1 MMAARFVSL
10 VRLLALLFAVAW
22 LPACSEPERE
32 GLTLWH
38 SYRGAEAEAL
48 HKVVGDYLKAH
59 PGEQIELA
67 AVPNEAYVNKIASAV
82 PRGNGPDLFIYAHE
96 MVGDWSRSGLILP
109 NSLLGL
115 KGDEAIFPAPTVQA
129 LTFEGKTFGL
139 PLNTKTLALYYR
151 TDRLAELGA
160 APPKTTAELVQ
171 LATRFTNRANS
182 KFGLAY
188 EAANFYFHSAWMF
201 GFGGA
206 IFDADGTLRLNRPEN
221 AAALD
226 FAANLMNQSKVV
238 PAEPNG
244 ALVLDLFQSGR
255 ALFAISGPWFASE
268 LREGTPFG
276 VVPLPI
282 ISETGKPARPF
293 MTVEAIFA
301 TTQLADR
308 KRERAAEFMR
318 YFAGPASSKVRALLG
333 RQTVI
338 HPEAFSDPEI
348 AGNAFLKT
356 FAAAAAQAE
365 PMPNR
370 PEMRTVWEPANAALD
385 KVLRSTERATEALA
399 AADLQL
405 TRLLGP
411 APTAV
416 SPRPYVA
423 LFFCV
428 AVIGSGFFLRTLR
441 RRRVWERAKQ
451 NPVAYLYIFPAAAA
465 LSLLVFLPFAVGSAL
480 SLYAHRYGQFTFVGF
495 GNFLRILSAQDYAI
509 TDPYSFY
516 FTLAVTVLWTVVN
529 VFMHVAL
536 GLTLAMLLRD
546 PWVKLKGVYRV
557 LLIVPWAIPNYITA
571 LIWKGMFHVEFGAIN
586 RILELGGVERIDWFG
601 QFATAF
607 AANVTT
613 NTWLGFPFMMVVSL
627 GALQSIPRDLDEA
640 AEVDGASRWQ
650 RFRHVTLPLLRPAL
664 VPAIILGSVWT
675 FNMFNVIYL
684 VSGGAPGGSTEI
696 LISEAYRWAFSRQY
710 QYGYAA
716 AYGVLIFLLLLLY
729 TELTRNRSEER

>member
-1 MMAARFVSL
+1 MMTARFASL
-10 VRLLALLFAVAW
+10 LRLLALLIAVAW
-22 LPACSEPERE
+22 LPACSDPEHE
-32 GLTLWH
+32 GLILWH

-59 PGEQIELA
+59 PDEKIELA
-67 AVPNEAYVNKIASAV
+67 AVPNEAYANKIASAV

-115 KGDEAIFPAPTVQA
+115 KDEEAIFPPATVAA

-160 APPKTTAELVQ
+160 APPKTTDEMVA
-171 LATRFTNRANS
+171 LASRFTNRADS

-188 EAANFYFHSAWMF
+188 EASNFYFHSAWMF

-206 IFDADGTLRLNRPEN
+206 IFDPDGTPRLNRPEN
-221 AAALD
+221 AASLD
-226 FAANLMNQSKVV
+226 FAAGLLNQSKVV

-268 LREGTPFG
+268 LREGTPYG

-282 ISETGKPARPF
+282 ISKTGKPARPF

-308 KRERAAEFMR
+308 KREQAAAFMR

-333 RQTVI
+333 HQTVI
-338 HPEAFSDPEI
+338 HPEAFRDPEI
-348 AGNAFLKT
+348 AENGFLKT
-356 FAAAAAQAE
+356 FATAAAQAE

-370 PEMRTVWEPANAALD
+370 PEMRTVWEPANTALD
-385 KVLRSTERATEALA
+385 KVLRGTVSAKEALA
-399 AADLQL
+399 EADTQL

-423 LFFCV
+423 LLVCV

-536 GLTLAMLLRD
+536 GLSLAMLLRD

-586 RILELGGVERIDWFG
+586 RILALGGVEHIDWFG
-601 QFATAF
+601 QFSTAF

-664 VPAIILGSVWT
+664 VPAIVLGSVWT

-684 VSGGAPGGSTEI
+684 VSGGKPDGSTEI

-716 AYGVLIFLLLLLY
+716 AYGVLIFLLLLAY
-729 TELTRNRSEER
+729 TELTRNRSEES